1 VKEASEELRR
11 VAQVL
16 DGDTDGTPLQRNEG
30 VEPLPALQKL
40 TVKLVEATSGEGA
53 RAENAILVIDGR
65 RDASILTNIDS
76 ADDAT
81 LLSFHD
87 RYSSPGLGMHER
99 LNRIFCSFPVPAAR
113 WLRPQYN
120 GS

>member
-1 VKEASEELRR
+1 LSDK
-11 VAQVL
+11 
-16 DGDTDGTPLQRNEG
+16 
-30 VEPLPALQKL
+30 
-40 TVKLVEATSGEGA
+40 
-53 RAENAILVIDGR
+53 AILVIDDR
-65 RDASILTNIDS
+65 RDASILANIDA

-87 RYSSPGLGMHER
+87 RYYSPGLVMHER
-99 LNRIFCSFPVPAAR
+99 LSRIFCSFPVTAAR